1 MPAPFIPPRS
11 PLSFSI
17 FAPVYPG
24 FLNLIDILGTFAFA
38 VSGAFSAMERKLDPF
53 GTLIIAF
60 VSAIGGG
67 TLRDVLL
74 GNFPVNWLHNEAA
87 ILVIFASAVSAMLFG
102 SYLRQL
108 TTALFLFDA
117 LGLGL
122 FSIIGFEIALKQNL
136 SIGICIA
143 LGTIS
148 ACFGGV
154 IRDVLLNKVPL
165 IFQKEIYALAC
176 VFGCAAYYLLERT
189 RINTDVAR
197 ITCILL
203 IFAIRVVAVRFRLS
217 LPRISLKQ

>member
-1 MPAPFIPPRS
+1 M
-11 PLSFSI
+11 
-17 FAPVYPG
+17 YPG

-67 TLRDVLL
+67 TVRDLLL
-74 GNFPVNWLHNEAA
+74 GNVPVNWLHNDST
-87 ILVIFASAVSAMLFG
+87 ILVILLSALAAMLFG
-102 SYLRQL
+102 SFLKHL
-108 TTALFLFDA
+108 NTFLFLFDA

-122 FSIIGFEIALKQNL
+122 FSIIGFEIALKHQL
-136 SIGICIA
+136 GVGICIA

-154 IRDVLLNKVPL
+154 LRDVLLNKVPL

-176 VFGCAAYYLLERT
+176 VFGISVYYFLYRT
-189 RINTDVAR
+189 NLNADLAR
-197 ITCILL
+197 IICILL
-203 IFAIRVVAVRFRLS
+203 VFATRVVAVRFRLS
-217 LPRISLKQ
+217 LPRITVK